1 MIMEINHMIISFVLI
16 PFLGFVFSFFMKEKQ
31 EKELSRI
38 GFYTLA
44 LQLTV
49 LIFFSL
55 IWISNGGNPLNF
67 REISLFKADDY
78 DFFIDFYFDTVTC
91 VYLLLGSFITLLI
104 TRYSRYYLHLE
115 DGYKRFFNTILLFN
129 LGYNVTVLGGNFE
142 TLFIGWELLGL
153 SSFLLVAFYR
163 ERYLP
168 VRNAVKVFSVYRIGD
183 VGILMA
189 MWASHHLWH
198 QSITFYKLNNYSLV
212 HTQLAEHSLV
222 GVFISLCILIAAA
235 AKSAQLPFSTWL
247 PRAMEGPTPSSA
259 IFYGSLSVHFGVFL
273 LLRTEPFW
281 QHQSSIRIA
290 IGVLGLIT
298 TLFAYP
304 VSRVQSTIK
313 TQIGYASIAQIGI
326 MFIEIALGLKTLVL
340 IHFVGNAFLRTYQL
354 LLSPSIV
361 SYAIRDMFYHYNPH
375 KKSIEQRLPEK
386 IRNTLYLFSLRE
398 FLIDKLVNT
407 LIFRPFKI
415 IGKKLNFLT
424 VRNVAI
430 ILPIMYLCI
439 GLLYFQREFISPSI
453 REYLPDILSLF
464 GLLLVMRSF
473 TERKRPRLALF
484 LVIMNHYWIALGI
497 LFNETFNPVHLY
509 LYLSGITV
517 AGFIGLTLLNYLKKK
532 EGNFFDLNQYYGHS
546 YEYPIISFLFLLT
559 CLGIMGFPITPSF
572 IGEDLIFSHIH
583 EHQIIQAFV
592 ASTSY
597 ILGGISCIRIYA
609 RLFLGNHIKNYHE
622 TALKSS

>member
-1 MIMEINHMIISFVLI
+1 MEIHHMIIGFVLI
-16 PFLGFVFSFFMKEKQ
+16 PFMGLISSFFMKEKQ
-31 EKELSRI
+31 EKALSHI

-44 LQLTV
+44 LQLISLV
-49 LIFFSL
+49 FFL
-55 IWISNGGNPLNF
+55 FIWWGSGGNPVNF
-67 REISLFKADDY
+67 REISLFKAEGY
-78 DFFIDFYFDTVTC
+78 DFFIDFYFDSVTFT
-91 VYLLLGSFITLLI
+91 YLIMGSFITLLI

-115 DGYKRFFNTILLFN
+115 EGYKRFFNTILLFN
-129 LGYNVTVLGGNFE
+129 LAYNVTVLAGNFE

-168 VRNAVKVFSVYRIGD
+168 VRNAVKVFSIYRIGD
-183 VGILMA
+183 VGILLA

-198 QSITFYKLNNYSLV
+198 QNITFYKLNSYSLV
-212 HTQLAEHSLV
+212 HTHLAEHSLV

-281 QHQSSIRIA
+281 QHQLSIRIA
-290 IGVLGLIT
+290 IGVLGIIT

-304 VSRVQSTIK
+304 VSRVQSTVK

-326 MFIEIALGLKTLVL
+326 MFLEIAFGLKTLVL
-340 IHFVGNAFLRTYQL
+340 IHFAGNAFLRTYQL

-375 KKSIEQRLPEK
+375 KKSAEHRLPEK
-386 IRNTLYLFSLRE
+386 IRNTLYLLSLRE
-398 FLIDKLVNT
+398 FLVDKFINT
-407 LIFRPFKI
+407 LVFRPFKI

-424 VRNVAI
+424 ARNAAI
-430 ILPIMYLCI
+430 ILPIMYLCA
-439 GLLYFQREFISPSI
+439 GLLYFEREFITPNI
-453 REYLPDILSLF
+453 RGYVPDILSLF

-497 LFNETFNPVHLY
+497 LFNEAFNPLHLS

-517 AGFIGLTLLNYLKKK
+517 AGFIGLTVLKYLKKK
-532 EGNFFDLNQYYGHS
+532 ENNFFDLNQYYGHS
-546 YEYPIISFLFLLT
+546 YEYPRLSFLFLLS

-583 EHQIIQAFV
+583 EHQFIQAFA

-597 ILGGISCIRIYA
+597 ILAGISCIRIYA

-622 TALKSS
+622 TALKSA